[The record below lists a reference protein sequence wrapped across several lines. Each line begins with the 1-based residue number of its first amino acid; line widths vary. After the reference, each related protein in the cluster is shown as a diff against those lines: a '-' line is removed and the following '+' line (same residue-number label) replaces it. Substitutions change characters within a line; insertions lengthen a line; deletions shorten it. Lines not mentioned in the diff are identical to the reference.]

1 MCVIYINIYIYRFQ
15 SSDPCSIFSHGRTFR
30 RQLRLRVQ
38 RLAQPCG
45 VADWWDSGESRANT
59 INLVA
64 EGTDGGGGQYNR
76 FSGADLDGKA
86 YRQWKLWVRAKM
98 LSMKDIQKSQ
108 RGPFVYCLLEGLA
121 LECVEHLQL
130 EDLSKDDG
138 DEAIWKVLGE
148 RFPDKMQNDHMAGSA
163 AQPALQSG
171 RTSSRRSSSPRW
183 EMSESRPGAFDVK
196 NWAIGLATV
205 PTKPLQKVMSAARV
219 LRERPWYGR
228 LRRPLRPCWSRHRGL
243 ASSIL
248 DVAEPWLVRL
258 PWGLSIGCCRQRP
271 IDLRPPC
278 ERRTTCSALGMDRR
292 RCQRRWCLCP

>member
-1 MCVIYINIYIYRFQ
+1 MYIYRFQ

-171 RTSSRRSSSPRW
+171 EHRQ
-183 EMSESRPGAFDVK
+183 EEV
-196 NWAIGLATV
+196 
-205 PTKPLQKVMSAARV
+205 
-219 LRERPWYGR
+219 R
-228 LRRPLRPCWSRHRGL
+228 LRGGRCPKADQVLSMSKIGPLGSQ
-243 ASSIL
+243 
-248 DVAEPWLVRL
+248 
-258 PWGLSIGCCRQRP
+258 LSQQ
-271 IDLRPPC
+271 
-278 ERRTTCSALGMDRR
+278 S
-292 RCQRRWCLCP
+292 LCKR